1 MRHLLLIGLFVLSL
15 FGFGFVDQE
24 VKIVPVEKAYK
35 PSLKVEDKS
44 VVIRVEMAPK
54 VYLYQK
60 YFKLKQLRPVTKEID
75 IKKYLPKPMQLHGE
89 NVYEGNLSIAI
100 PKDEFTPGNVKLLF
114 EYQGCNEIGICYPPQ
129 KKEFEFA
136 LSSSKSSSNSQ
147 TAAKT
152 NKNLSEEES
161 IASTLKEQS
170 LGVILLTFFGFG
182 LLLALTPCVF
192 PMIPI
197 LSSLIVGAKNMNT
210 KKAFL
215 YSVVYVFAMALTY
228 TIAGV
233 LAGLFGANL
242 QAAFQ
247 NPVAIVLF
255 AAIFVALALSMFGF
269 YEIGLPASWQ
279 TKLAQKSDEAGQ
291 KGGLIGVAIMGFLSA
306 LIVGPCVAP
315 PLAGA
320 LIYIGQTGDAILGG
334 LALFSMSLGMGM
346 PLILVGTGAGKFM
359 PKPGGWM
366 SAVSKVFGVV
376 MLGVA
381 IWMLERILPSSV
393 ALLLWALLFIGS
405 AVYLRSFETIA
416 PDSHWFAYLK
426 KTIGLTLFVYGL
438 FLMFGGF
445 TGATSM
451 IDPLKVL
458 KQRSVVSAALEQKP
472 LFEEVRDFKDFKKRL
487 QSAKKPVILDITA
500 KWCAS
505 CKELEEI
512 TFADP
517 RVQKALRNFE
527 ALRLD
532 VTDNSESDKSF
543 MKKFGVFGPPA
554 IIFFDKDKKE
564 IRSLRIVGFK
574 DPKEFLKI
582 LQEAQRRN

>member
-1 MRHLLLIGLFVLSL
+1 MRFLLYTIFMVSSL
-15 FGFGFVDQE
+15 LAFGFVDQE

-35 PSLKVEDKS
+35 PNLQVQKDK
-44 VVIRVEMAPK
+44 IKITVEMAPK

-60 YFKLKQLRPVTKEID
+60 YFKLTEIEPEKKEID
-75 IKKYLPKPMQLHGE
+75 IKKYLPKPIELHGE
-89 NVYEGNLSIAI
+89 KVYEGNLTIAI
-100 PKDEFTPGNVKLLF
+100 PIQEFGTGNIKVEF
-114 EYQGCNEIGICYPPQ
+114 DYQGCNEVGICYPPQ
-129 KKEFEFA
+129 KKIFTFSIPDTSQEKTK
-136 LSSSKSSSNSQ
+136 KSEE
-147 TAAKT
+147 
-152 NKNLSEEES
+152 LSEELS
-161 IASTLKEQS
+161 ITQTLKTQS
-170 LGVILLTFFGFG
+170 IGVILATFFGFG
-182 LLLALTPCVF
+182 FLLALTPCVF
-192 PMIPI
+192 PMFPI

-215 YSVVYVFAMALTY
+215 YSVVYVLAMSIAY

-242 QAAFQ
+242 QAALQ

-255 AAIFVALALSMFGF
+255 AAVFVALALSMFGF

-279 TKLAQKSDEAGQ
+279 TKIAQKSDEASH

-320 LIYIGQTGDAILGG
+320 LIYIGQTGDAMLGG
-334 LALFSMSLGMGM
+334 AALFFMSLGMGM

-366 SAVSKVFGVV
+366 QAVNAVFGVV

-381 IWMLERILPSSV
+381 IWMLSRILPDSIS
-393 ALLLWALLFIGS
+393 LFLWAMLFIGS
-405 AVYLRSFETIA
+405 AVYMRTLEGIEKDA
-416 PDSHWFAYLK
+416 HWFVYLK
-426 KTIGLTLFVYGL
+426 KSVGIVFFVYGI
-438 FLMFGGF
+438 FLMIGSF
-445 TGATSM
+445 TGASNPL
-451 IDPLKVL
+451 DPLKVL
-458 KQRSVVSAALEQKP
+458 KTKGAITEVSTLQKP
-472 LFEEVRDFKDFKKRL
+472 LFQEV
-487 QSAKKPVILDITA
+487 QSFDEFQKLLKNSDKPVMLDFTA

-505 CKELEEI
+505 CQELEEI

-517 RVQKALRNFE
+517 KVQAALRKEFL

-532 VTDNSESDKSF
+532 VSDNSKEDKAF
-543 MKKFGVFGPPA
+543 MKRFGIFGPPA
-554 IIFFDKDKKE
+554 ILFFDKNGKE

-574 DPKEFLKI
+574 NPKEFLSI
-582 LQEAQRRN
+582 LEEVKRRYR

>member
-1 MRHLLLIGLFVLSL
+1 MRHLLLIGVFVLSL

-24 VKIVPVEKAYK
+24 VKIVPVEQAYK
-35 PSLKVEDKS
+35 PSLQIKDKN
-44 VVIRVEMAPK
+44 VVIRIEMAPR
-54 VYLYQK
+54 VYLYEK
-60 YFKLKQLRPVTKEID
+60 YFKLQQLTPKIKKID
-75 IKKYLPKPMQLHGE
+75 IKRYLPKPIKLHGE

-100 PKDEFTPGNVKLLF
+100 PKTAFVPGDVKLLF

-129 KKEFEFA
+129 KREFHFKLDA
-136 LSSSKSSSNSQ
+136 PKTSKTSIKNR
-147 TAAKT
+147 
-152 NKNLSEEES
+152 NLSEEES
-161 IASTLKEQS
+161 IATTLKESS

-215 YSVVYVFAMALTY
+215 YSVVYVLAMALTY

-279 TKLAQKSDEAGQ
+279 TKLAQKSDEAGH

-320 LIYIGQTGDAILGG
+320 LIYIGQTGDAVLGG

-381 IWMLERILPSSV
+381 IWMLERILPPSV
-393 ALLLWALLFIGS
+393 TLLLWALLFIGS
-405 AVYLRSFETIA
+405 AVYLRSFEAIA

-451 IDPLKVL
+451 LDPLKVL
-458 KQRSVVSAALEQKP
+458 KQRSVVSAAVEQKP
-472 LFEEVRDFKDFKKRL
+472 LFEEVKDFKDFENRL

-517 RVQKALRNFE
+517 KVQKALRNFE

-554 IIFFDKDKKE
+554 IIFFDKNKKE